1 MLFWNL
7 DRLSYDPLGFLLLL
21 IVRVVAVA
29 VAIAVHEGSHALAA
43 DRQGDPT
50 PRSLGRLTLNP
61 LAHLDPLGTL
71 LLFLVGFGWGKPV
84 PVNLAYFRG
93 RPLAGMARVA
103 FAGPLAGLLT
113 AGLVSIPLRFLDLP
127 MDNEFFVTL
136 FVMLFVFNIILSLFN
151 LIPIPPLDGF
161 HVLLGLVP
169 PRTALSLSRYESY
182 GPPVLILLILL
193 STWTGFLWRALGP
206 AVNFFSRL
214 YLGGDIF

>member
-1 MLFWNL
+1 MN
-7 DRLSYDPLGFLLLL
+7 RLSYDPLGFFLLLS
-21 IVRVVAVA
+21 VRVVAVA
-29 VAIAVHEGSHALAA
+29 VAIAVHEGSHALVA

-61 LAHLDPLGTL
+61 IAHLDPLGTL

-84 PVNLAYFRG
+84 PVNVANFRG
-93 RPLAGMARVA
+93 RPLAAMARVG
-103 FAGPLAGLLT
+103 FAGPLAGLIT
-113 AGLVSIPLRFLDLP
+113 AGVLSIPLRFLDLP
-127 MDNEFFVTL
+127 VDNDFFVTL
-136 FVMLFVFNIILSLFN
+136 FGTLFAFNIILSVFN

-169 PRTALSLSRYESY
+169 SRTALSLTRYESY

-193 STWTGFLWRALGP
+193 DNFTGMHFLGRALGP

>member
-1 MLFWNL
+1 
-7 DRLSYDPLGFLLLL
+7 
-21 IVRVVAVA
+21 
-29 VAIAVHEGSHALAA
+29 SHALAA